1 MGDGV
6 KSVGSPEKCME
17 EEVDVNE
24 SKVGLTQ
31 GTVTCTINYYAKV
44 EVPQNITGPVYFDFT
59 FHL

>member
-1 MGDGV
+1 
-6 KSVGSPEKCME
+6 ME

-31 GTVTCTINYYAKV
+31 GTVTSTIKNQYYAKV